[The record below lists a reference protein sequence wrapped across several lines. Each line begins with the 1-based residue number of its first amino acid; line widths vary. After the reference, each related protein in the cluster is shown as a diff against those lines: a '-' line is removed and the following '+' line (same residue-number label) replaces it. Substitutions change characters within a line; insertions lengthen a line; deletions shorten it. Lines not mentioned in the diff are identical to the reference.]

1 MLVKFYGELDKYEP
15 INLEVTDIRQV
26 IAGVKHTHGNEISEL
41 LLQNEYKYILCN
53 SQNLEDMVALH
64 PGLVSMNFGHYD
76 SLLIIPNVEGQTGVE
91 IMLFFGASAAFMA
104 STAGMLAAFAI
115 NMVLA
120 AAISIAVG
128 ALMQL
133 LSPTPSFT
141 RDPASTQ
148 ASANKLESN
157 LFNGAPNIREQGGS
171 VPLIYGTPMCGGV
184 LISAGISTE
193 EATI

>member
-26 IAGVKHTHGNEISEL
+26 IAGVKHTYGNELTEL

-53 SQNLEDMVALH
+53 SKNQEDIVALH
-64 PGLVSMNFGHYD
+64 PGLVTMNFGHYD
-76 SLLIIPNVEGQTGVE
+76 SLWIIPNIEGEG
-91 IMLFFGASAAFMA
+91 
-104 STAGMLAAFAI
+104 
-115 NMVLA
+115 
-120 AAISIAVG
+120 AAIVVAIAG
-128 ALMQL
+128 AVFAASVAGTIIATVINIAIAIVIGVIMQL

-171 VPLIYGTPMCGGV
+171 VPLIYGNPMCGGV
-184 LISAGISTE
+184 LISAGITTE
-193 EATI
+193 EISL